1 MGSNTEDLHKEIA
14 RLKEEI
20 ASLKKNN
27 QLSSYKLL
35 LECSPDIILQIDA
48 AYNVV
53 LAHLPEYPVERLD
66 ALRGKNIFEVTP
78 PEMSAK
84 LLEVLE
90 NVFTTGETMVYET
103 EGIVSGKHK
112 FYLNHVSAIKN
123 EHGEISY
130 AYFVCRETTLQ
141 KLANIQAVES
151 EQKLTGLFEGS
162 SQIISLYDRDS
173 KFIWYNRAAYDKSI
187 FLFGKFIKVGE
198 RFDSYLREE
207 HRAGFNANF
216 QKVLQGEII
225 SYTREYV
232 YEDKPF
238 FLEIMLQPVYQNGE
252 LVGVSL
258 IGNNHTER
266 KEYETRLEMA
276 NKELVQQNEQL
287 NQYSYII
294 SHNLRAP
301 IVTLLGLISI
311 FNQIKNNPEEAD
323 EVVAH
328 ITKSANHLDT
338 VIKDLNNVLAVSD
351 QKSVMTSVD
360 LDAEFDTVRFLLKNE
375 IEQSKAI
382 IEYDF
387 SKYPFVHS
395 IKSYIHNILY
405 NLLSNAV
412 KYSKQDTIPRISV
425 RSYEHASGFLC
436 IEFSDDGI
444 GVDLDKFK
452 DKLFGFY
459 KRFHS
464 HVEGKG
470 LGLHLIKKQVDAL
483 GGRIEVDSVVGQG
496 TTFRVLL
503 PA

>member
-1 MGSNTEDLHKEIA
+1 MDSNTEDLHKEIA

-20 ASLKKNN
+20 ASLKKNK

-35 LECSPDIILQIDA
+35 LECSPDIILQVDA
-48 AYNVV
+48 EYNIV
-53 LAHLPEYPVERLD
+53 LAHLPDYPVERLD
-66 ALRGKNIFEVTP
+66 ALRGTNIFQVAP
-78 PEMSAK
+78 PDMSTK
-84 LLEVLE
+84 LLKVLE
-90 NVFTTGETMVYET
+90 SVFATGETMVYET
-103 EGIVSGKHK
+103 EGLINGVLR
-112 FYLNHVSAIKN
+112 FYLNHVSAIKS
-123 EHGEISY
+123 EHGEINY
-130 AYFVCRETTLQ
+130 VYFVCRETTIQ
-141 KLANIQAVES
+141 QLASMQAVES
-151 EQKLTGLFEGS
+151 EQKLAALFEGS
-162 SQIISLYDRDS
+162 SQIISLFDKDS
-173 KFIWYNRAAYDKSI
+173 RFVWYNKASYDKSI
-187 FLFGKFIKVGE
+187 FLFGKFIKIGD
-198 RFDSYLREE
+198 RFDQYLKEE
-207 HRAGFNANF
+207 NRAGFNVSF
-216 QKVLQGEII
+216 QKVLQGEIV

-238 FLEIMLQPVYQNGE
+238 FLEIMLQPVYQNNE

-266 KEYETRLEMA
+266 KEYETRLELA

-311 FNQIKNNPEEAD
+311 FNQVKNNLEEAD

-351 QKSVMTSVD
+351 QKSVMISVD
-360 LDAEFDTVRFLLKNE
+360 LDAEFDAVRFLLKNE
-375 IEQSKAI
+375 IDHSKAV

-387 SKYPFVHS
+387 SKCPVVHS
-395 IKSYIHNILY
+395 IKSYIHSILY

-412 KYSKQDTIPRISV
+412 KYSKQNVIPQITV
-425 RSYEHASGFLC
+425 RSYTDDSEFLC
-436 IEFSDDGI
+436 IEFSDNGI

-452 DKLFGFY
+452 DKIFGFY

-483 GGRIEVDSVVGQG
+483 GGRIEVDSIVGKG
-496 TTFRVLL
+496 STFRVWL
-503 PA
+503 PV

>member
-1 MGSNTEDLHKEIA
+1 MNSNTEDLHKEIA
-14 RLKEEI
+14 RLKEEL

-35 LECSPDIILQIDA
+35 LECSPDIILQVDVD
-48 AYNVV
+48 YNVV
-53 LAHLPEYPVERLD
+53 VAHLPDHPIDKLD
-66 ALRGKNIFEVTP
+66 SYRGVNIFLLTPESMQPKLREALVT
-78 PEMSAK
+78 
-84 LLEVLE
+84 
-90 NVFTTGETMVYET
+90 VFSTGETVVYET
-103 EGIVSGKHK
+103 EGDVRDGYRY
-112 FYLNHVSAIKN
+112 FLNHVSAIKN
-123 EHGEISY
+123 EYGKTAY
-130 AYFVCRETTLQ
+130 AYFVCRETTIQ
-141 KLANIQAVES
+141 KLANMQAVES
-151 EQKLTGLFEGS
+151 EQKLTALFEGS
-162 SQIISLYDRDS
+162 SQIISLFDKDS
-173 KFIWYNRAAYDKSI
+173 KFIWYNKAAYDKSI
-187 FLFGKFIKVGE
+187 YMFGKFLEVGE
-198 RFDSYLREE
+198 RMDAYLKEEFRE
-207 HRAGFNANF
+207 RYNANF
-216 QKVLQGEII
+216 QKVLQGETV
-225 SYTREYV
+225 SYSREYE
-232 YEDKPF
+232 YENKPF
-238 FLEIMLQPVYQNGE
+238 YLEIMLQPVYQNGE

-258 IGNNHTER
+258 IGNNLTER
-266 KEYETRLEMA
+266 KEYETRLELA

-301 IVTLLGLISI
+301 IVTLLGLVSI

-323 EVVAH
+323 EVVAL

-375 IEQSKAI
+375 IEQSNARVD
-382 IEYDF
+382 YDF
-387 SKYPFVHS
+387 SKCPVVHS

-412 KYSKQDTIPRISV
+412 KYSKQDVAPHIIV
-425 RSYEHASGFLC
+425 KSYKHTSGFLC
-436 IEFSDDGI
+436 IEFTDDGI

-452 DKLFGFY
+452 DKIFGFY

-483 GGRIEVDSVVGQG
+483 GGRVEVDSVVGQG
-496 TTFRVLL
+496 ATFRVLL
-503 PA
+503 PE

>member
-1 MGSNTEDLHKEIA
+1 MDSSTEDLHKEIA

-27 QLSSYKLL
+27 QISSYKLL
-35 LECSPDIILQIDA
+35 LECSPDIILQIDV

-53 LAHLPEYPVERLD
+53 LAHLPEFPVERLD
-66 ALRGKNIFEVTP
+66 ALRGENIFEVTP
-78 PEMSAK
+78 PDMSAK
-84 LLEVLE
+84 LREVLE
-90 NVFTTGETMVYET
+90 NVFATGETIVYET

-123 EHGEISY
+123 EQGEISY

-141 KLANIQAVES
+141 KLANMQAVES

-162 SQIISLYDRDS
+162 SQIISLYDKES

-198 RFDSYLREE
+198 RFDSYLKEE
-207 HRAGFNANF
+207 HRAGFNENF
-216 QKVLQGEII
+216 EKVLQGEII

-311 FNQIKNNPEEAD
+311 FNQVKSNPEEAE

-328 ITKSANHLDT
+328 ITKSAHHLDT

-412 KYSKQDTIPRISV
+412 KYSKQDSVPRITV
-425 RSYEHASGFLC
+425 KSYMHDSGFSC

-452 DKLFGFY
+452 DKIFGFY

>member
-1 MGSNTEDLHKEIA
+1 MNSNTDDLHKEIA
-14 RLKEEI
+14 RLKEEL

-35 LECSPDIILQIDA
+35 LECSPDIILQVDA
-48 AYNVV
+48 DYKVV
-53 LAHLPEYPVERLD
+53 LAHLPDYPVERLD
-66 ALRGKNIFEVTP
+66 ALRGTNIFNVTP
-78 PEMSAK
+78 PEMAVK
-84 LLEVLE
+84 LREVLE
-90 NVFTTGETMVYET
+90 AVFTNGETVVYET
-103 EGIVSGKHK
+103 EGEVRDVHRY
-112 FYLNHVSAIKN
+112 YLNHVSAIKN
-123 EHGEISY
+123 EYGEISY
-130 AYFVCRETTLQ
+130 AYFVCRETTIQ
-141 KLANIQAVES
+141 KLASMQVVES
-151 EQKLTGLFEGS
+151 EQKLAALFEGS
-162 SQIISLYDRDS
+162 SQIISLYDKDS
-173 KFIWYNRAAYDKSI
+173 KFIWFNRAAYDKSI
-187 FLFGKFIKVGE
+187 FLFGKFLKVGE

-207 HRAGFNANF
+207 LRAGFNENF

-232 YEDKPF
+232 YDGKPL

-266 KEYETRLEMA
+266 KEYEMRLEMA

-311 FNQIKNNPEEAD
+311 FNQIKNDPKEVE
-323 EVVAH
+323 EVVTH

-338 VIKDLNNVLAVSD
+338 VIKDLNNVVAVSD

-387 SKYPFVHS
+387 SKFPIVHT

-412 KYSKQDTIPRISV
+412 KYSKEDIAPRIFV
-425 RSYEHASGFLC
+425 RSYKHESGLLC

-452 DKLFGFY
+452 DKIFGFY

-503 PA
+503 PL